1 MSFFRFLLRLGII
14 LSCAYIGALIG
25 AKFQEYRI
33 LGKPEAFRSEAKLVA
48 NVQFI
53 NRELEERKLGLSEG
67 TTSDILESDEMSRR
81 AWERLSALSPDI
93 HKGEIAIR
101 ATQTQGSGTIS
112 LFATGPE
119 PKSTRIFLDALLDE
133 FIAFRRDIREKTLG
147 RSHQKVLNEAAA
159 LQKEMKETE
168 ADLEKAR
175 AGAGSVS
182 ANLEHVRLLA
192 RLTTLRNERD
202 ERRLTI
208 GTLPEN
214 DAARTLMQTR
224 LSAIELEIKDME
236 TQLQRQEASTSELR
250 VLTEK
255 FDAVKQA
262 YNKKF
267 EQAGELQTSI
277 EDADL
282 IAIQER
288 ATPAFVIVEEWRL
301 PVVVTAVGGGV
312 IGLVLSLLLVSS
324 PRPPQRPRGM
334 SRS

>member
-1 MSFFRFLLRLGII
+1 MSFFRFLIRLGII
-14 LSCAYIGALIG
+14 LGCACIGALIG

-33 LGKPEAFRSEAKLVA
+33 LGRPEAFRSEAKLVA
-48 NVQFI
+48 KVQFI
-53 NRELEERKLGLSEG
+53 NRELEERKLGLIEG
-67 TTSDILESDEMSRR
+67 TTSDTLESAEMSRR
-81 AWERLSALSPDI
+81 ARERVRALYPDVHEYDVAISAVAS
-93 HKGEIAIR
+93 K
-101 ATQTQGSGTIS
+101 GSGCITIH
-112 LFATGPE
+112 ATGQE
-119 PKSTRIFLDALLDE
+119 PKHTRIFLDALLDE
-133 FIAFRRDIREKTLG
+133 FIALRLGVREKVQGPEL
-147 RSHQKVLNEAAA
+147 QKVRNEAAA

-168 ADLEKAR
+168 AALEKAR

-202 ERRLTI
+202 ERRLKI

-236 TQLQRQEASTSELR
+236 TQLQRQEAAASELR

-262 YNKKF
+262 YDKKF

-288 ATPAFVIVEEWRL
+288 ATPAFVIVEEWGL

-324 PRPPQRPRGM
+324 PRPQQRPRAVV
-334 SRS
+334 